1 MNKKRTVPYH
11 PIGGGQVATTIL
23 ARMYKDSAR
32 DYINNPQYTKT
43 AAIIHYDEANT
54 SA

>member
-1 MNKKRTVPYH
+1 MTHDDHRRTVPYN
-11 PIGGGQVATTIL
+11 PIGGGQLATTIL

-43 AAIIHYDEANT
+43 AAITYYP
-54 SA
+54 